1 MKRKETY
8 LSRDFR
14 ETVALR
20 FPAQAKELNTA
31 FDMRLSALLA
41 ENAGAS
47 KEKQYHLKRQ
57 ILPGIAAYETLQ
69 RVMPK
74 EEALQTVHGYV
85 ERLARTSHKQLAAL
99 LHIPGLY
106 RLVPGVFVKS
116 TRSVFG
122 PAAGFAPKELQT
134 GNGVWRV
141 DMMKCPYH
149 DTCAEYG
156 CPELCRCFCDSDDIS
171 YAGLHPKLIWERSM
185 TLGRGNDARCRGFES
200 LRAHLKTHCNVLLQ
214 CAFWFD
220 VILVSESL
228 QQPILCQIGV
238 LPFCRFLISRPV
250 YSGSHRHGGERRR
263 LSIYESLLLD
273 CGIRQALQNLSNI
286 CIDADGLPLNFLRAN
301 RLPLV
306 DADVGGVRVPGCHL
320 PEGVLDDDRGIIAN
334 AQLQKEDFPACTGTE
349 KILIPL
355 RRPVPALVFH
365 KFIIAVQV
373 HGQRFAAVWADGEQL
388 GQDFH
393 ILLPL
398 YHLPNDRFVIKSFL
412 TARLTAL
419 EQTVIALCV
428 EQPLFVKASLLKAVV
443 HVGRNNEII
452 PILYQL

>member
-57 ILPGIAAYETLQ
+57 ILPGISAYETLQ
-69 RVMPK
+69 RVMSK

-85 ERLARTSHKQLAAL
+85 EHLARTSHKQLAAL

-122 PAAGFAPKELQT
+122 PAAGFDPKELQA

-149 DTCAEYG
+149 DTCTEYG

-171 YAGLHPKLIWERSM
+171 YTGLHPKLIWERSM
-185 TLGRGNDARCRGFES
+185 TLGRGNDRC
-200 LRAHLKTHCNVLLQ
+200 
-214 CAFWFD
+214 D
-220 VILVSESL
+220 
-228 QQPILCQIGV
+228 
-238 LPFCRFLISRPV
+238 FCM
-250 YSGSHRHGGERRR
+250 
-263 LSIYESLLLD
+263 
-273 CGIRQALQNLSNI
+273 
-286 CIDADGLPLNFLRAN
+286 
-301 RLPLV
+301 
-306 DADVGGVRVPGCHL
+306 
-320 PEGVLDDDRGIIAN
+320 
-334 AQLQKEDFPACTGTE
+334 K
-349 KILIPL
+349 
-355 RRPVPALVFH
+355 
-365 KFIIAVQV
+365 
-373 HGQRFAAVWADGEQL
+373 
-388 GQDFH
+388 
-393 ILLPL
+393 
-398 YHLPNDRFVIKSFL
+398 
-412 TARLTAL
+412 
-419 EQTVIALCV
+419 
-428 EQPLFVKASLLKAVV
+428 VKK
-443 HVGRNNEII
+443 
-452 PILYQL
+452 

>member
-41 ENAGAS
+41 ENADAS

-69 RVMPK
+69 RVMSK

-141 DMMKCPYH
+141 DMMECPYH
-149 DTCAEYG
+149 DTCTEYG

-171 YAGLHPKLIWERSM
+171 YSLNKKISKNLLPGAVEHPA
-185 TLGRGNDARCRGFES
+185 T
-200 LRAHLKTHCNVLLQ
+200 
-214 CAFWFD
+214 
-220 VILVSESL
+220 
-228 QQPILCQIGV
+228 
-238 LPFCRFLISRPV
+238 LISRQH
-250 YSGSHRHGGERRR
+250 SLSAENHRNGSSETINRHQEMAG
-263 LSIYESLLLD
+263 
-273 CGIRQALQNLSNI
+273 
-286 CIDADGLPLNFLRAN
+286 
-301 RLPLV
+301 
-306 DADVGGVRVPGCHL
+306 
-320 PEGVLDDDRGIIAN
+320 N
-334 AQLQKEDFPACTGTE
+334 A
-349 KILIPL
+349 
-355 RRPVPALVFH
+355 
-365 KFIIAVQV
+365 
-373 HGQRFAAVWADGEQL
+373 
-388 GQDFH
+388 
-393 ILLPL
+393 
-398 YHLPNDRFVIKSFL
+398 
-412 TARLTAL
+412 
-419 EQTVIALCV
+419 
-428 EQPLFVKASLLKAVV
+428 
-443 HVGRNNEII
+443 EI
-452 PILYQL
+452 Q